1 MVLLVY
7 SSTVVDM
14 PGKIIGG
21 GPTYLA
27 ACPADFRANFMQ
39 ISFTEYM
46 PTLTTNCCSLYIDG
60 ATIHILAGKIAT

>member
-7 SSTVVDM
+7 SSITVVDM

-46 PTLTTNCCSLYIDG
+46 QRFDN
-60 ATIHILAGKIAT
+60 

>member
-39 ISFTEYM
+39 ISFTEYIQRFD
-46 PTLTTNCCSLYIDG
+46 N
-60 ATIHILAGKIAT
+60 

>member
-7 SSTVVDM
+7 SSSTVVDM

-39 ISFTEYM
+39 ISFT
-46 PTLTTNCCSLYIDG
+46 
-60 ATIHILAGKIAT
+60 K